1 MAIRVVLKYHED
13 GSYSL
18 IADSPHVEVITW
30 CPHIPRDELYA
41 PRIKTITPSEMSA
54 LLGEKRIGRLGDMPA
69 AENAVADA
77 LGIKRPHDLPTGP
90 TLAVDNDGDEA

>member
-1 MAIRVVLKYHED
+1 MAVRILLKYDED

-18 IADSPHVEVITW
+18 IADSLDVEVMTW
-30 CPHIPRDELYA
+30 CPHIPRDEFYA
-41 PRIKTITPSEMSA
+41 PRIKTITPEELSA
-54 LLGEKRIGRLGDMPA
+54 ILGDKRIGRLGDMPA

-90 TLAVDNDGDEA
+90 TLAVDNDGDPA